1 MAGETTGLVIFS
13 PRSVFEEIHGPA
25 YSRLWRPGY
34 LAALVEKHIP
44 LWVVT
49 PIAHAAKSHPEHEI
63 IMCNPD
69 LGGPLEIN
77 LLPFM
82 ASRFAQN
89 NLELKIK
96 AESEELIKNE
106 NGVWWI
112 NGKSISYGVDEE
124 LDDNGEVVDR
134 IEDINFIYPSSKIY
148 EISIPIVA
156 NSCRVTSIRYPGSVL
171 LSSDGV
177 VWMRAQG
184 IDVDEFV
191 YRSAGISDSSN

>member
-1 MAGETTGLVIFS
+1 
-13 PRSVFEEIHGPA
+13 
-25 YSRLWRPGY
+25 

-77 LLPFM
+77 LIPFM
-82 ASRFAQN
+82 ASRFSQN
-89 NLELKIK
+89 NLELKMK
-96 AESEELIKNE
+96 AESEGLKKNE

-134 IEDINFIYPSSKIY
+134 IEDIDFIYPSSKIY
-148 EISIPIVA
+148 EMSIPIVA
-156 NSCRVTSIRYPGSVL
+156 NSCRVTSIRYPGSAM

-177 VWMRAQG
+177 TWMRAQG